1 MRSIEV
7 TSKVLNMDF
16 ENYEEG
22 RFVYQKK
29 YIIKDSYKPAPSQKG
44 HGEYRISLVS
54 PEIRDEDELNKQI
67 NHIRAIVKKITIL
80 FKCITGSAFNLS
92 DRYMDSFTG
101 TLILPEDLPSGW
113 ESNYTEIKEDF
124 DRKKKMH
131 VSLVFVGNIHY
142 VVLNKSPFAD
152 LMHAL
157 RRYDKLPRYQKDLLS
172 IINDIDIVSSSAR
185 YMLIGKALEIV
196 DSMYPLNGHI
206 DHRIEQFFPEFA
218 SSFDKVT
225 IKYLI
230 GLTNTRKEAR
240 HYVKEKVGTTP
251 HPAMTEE
258 ELKTLYDLSNLLCIN
273 IVRKGLG
280 LGFADFRYDSSVI

>member
-1 MRSIEV
+1 MGSIEV
-7 TSKVLNMDF
+7 TSKVLNLDF

-29 YIIKDSYKPAPSQKG
+29 YIIKDLYKPAILPQG
-44 HGEYRISLVS
+44 HGEYRISIVS
-54 PEIRDEDELNKQI
+54 PVIRDEDDLNKQI
-67 NHIRAIVKKITIL
+67 NLLRSIVNKITVL
-80 FKCITGSAFNLS
+80 YKCITGAAFNLS
-92 DRYMDSFTG
+92 ERYMNSFTR
-101 TLILPEDLPSGW
+101 TYILPGELLSGW
-113 ESNYTEIKEDF
+113 ESNYSELKEEL

-131 VSLVFVGNIHY
+131 VSIVFVENTHY

-157 RRYDKLPRYQKDLLS
+157 RCYDKLPRCQKDLLS
-172 IINDIDIVSSSAR
+172 IINDVDIVSSAAR

-196 DSMYPLNGHI
+196 DSMYPLNGHK

-225 IKYLI
+225 IKDLI

-251 HPAMTEE
+251 HPTMTDN

-280 LGFADFRYDSSVI
+280 LGFANFEY